1 MGLRVTDPREVSW
14 VYCVVILHVCHSNMV
29 KQKERDNNNNNR
41 VKAFLQEKTEVRND
55 MRAKFAKKKNNNN
68 IFCVLGQ
75 NISLFDINLKNSCLL

>member
-1 MGLRVTDPREVSW
+1 M
-14 VYCVVILHVCHSNMV
+14 
-29 KQKERDNNNNNR
+29 
-41 VKAFLQEKTEVRND
+41 AFLQEKTEVRND